1 MRIKP
6 YRVFF
11 RQIST
16 AATRLQNG
24 LINPTDSDQFTAP
37 AVPVKQL
44 ISLIYLIACPLIPLT
59 ANPGFLYRRITRI
72 ERINPRNQLSEK
84 SCSSC
89 TSCR

>member
-1 MRIKP
+1 MRVKP

-37 AVPVKQL
+37 AAPRQTTDYSD
-44 ISLIYLIACPLIPLT
+44 ISDRLRPNAFVAHMTVLAHGKLKE
-59 ANPGFLYRRITRI
+59 N
-72 ERINPRNQLSEK
+72 
-84 SCSSC
+84 
-89 TSCR
+89 

>member
-1 MRIKP
+1 MRVKP

-44 ISLIYLIACPLIPLT
+44 ISLIYLIAC
-59 ANPGFLYRRITRI
+59 AQMR
-72 ERINPRNQLSEK
+72 LSH
-84 SCSSC
+84 
-89 TSCR
+89 T

>member
-1 MRIKP
+1 MRVKS

-37 AVPVKQL
+37 AAPGQTTDL
-44 ISLIYLIACPLIPLT
+44 SDISDRLRPDFLNGEPRFSLS
-59 ANPGFLYRRITRI
+59 ANYT
-72 ERINPRNQLSEK
+72 N
-84 SCSSC
+84 
-89 TSCR
+89 